1 MADSVN
7 FAQQLLDNLKIGIYY
22 VSSYGDFK
30 YKNIIFDKVFN
41 THNCSQEIIFKLL
54 FPSAIIN
61 QIDTLTNNNFTLFYC
76 TFNSSNEK
84 IAVKNN
90 LKIIKSNDFIE
101 YQGTIEEINLSEL
114 ISYYLPILQAE
125 SLDEFS
131 FIKLEEDKFIFLSST
146 IISEI
151 NEQIN
156 YNIQNLVIDDKKM
169 REEIYKIVF
178 DTISQGVIYHDKEGK
193 IIVAN
198 IAAEKLLGISLSKML
213 GKKPY
218 ELQWKRFREDGTD
231 FPEDEYPSSYSLKTG
246 KPLNGII
253 MGIFNPVIDDTVWL
267 SVNSAPLYLSGNDTP
282 DFVFVSFYDFT
293 DKKKNIEAL
302 KKSEDLYRTFINANS
317 DFVFLKDENFRY
329 ILINSKFE
337 KFLGLT
343 ENEIIGKSDFEIL
356 PMENANNC
364 FKSDSLAVKSKT
376 PHVSYETFNGKYYR
390 ATKFPVNLSQN
401 RTGVGG
407 YLRDVTKEQMIE
419 SELMVSEHNFKMIVE
434 NLTDLVVRVNLDG
447 RFLFVSPTYCELFGK
462 NESELIGKK
471 FLPLVNPDDQKTT
484 NEKMK
489 LLYQPP
495 YTCYIEQR
503 ALTVKGWRW
512 LAWNDKAI
520 LSAQN
525 EIIEIIGVGRDIT
538 EQKEVEA
545 SLKESEKKFRQIA
558 EGINELIWLRDVEQ
572 NKIIY
577 VNNIIESMWEMSPD
591 DFADNFVNFL
601 NYVHPSDK
609 KIVKKT
615 LNGIRT
621 DKSISEKT
629 TYRII
634 TSSGQ
639 IKWLQTKSYPIVEED
654 GSISKRIAV
663 TEDITDIKTTNEK
676 LDGFF
681 RMTLDLIMLISEN
694 GKIEFTNDACKE
706 ILNYLPEELFGKS
719 FLDFI
724 HPDDITETIK
734 KINQLLA
741 NNSIKSFAIRFRTK
755 KETYR
760 VLEWNAKN
768 SGEYI
773 FGVARDI
780 TETKEKEAE
789 LRAAKNSAEKA
800 FRLKSEFLAQMSH
813 EIRTPLNSVLNSAA
827 VLKDYLG
834 ENPDDDIL
842 ELFPIINSAG
852 NRIIRTIDSII
863 NMSELNLGTYEPIY
877 KWLSLRNDIFK
888 TIIGELNILAKNK
901 GLEFKV
907 IFGCENKKLYGDS
920 YSLTQIFVNL
930 IDNAIKYTNKG
941 SVIVNTFLDDQ
952 NKLSVS
958 ISDTGIGM
966 SEQFIPELFTAFR
979 QEEQGYTRIF
989 EGNGLGLALVK
1000 EYCNINDA
1008 QIYVQSKKGE
1018 GTTFTV
1024 KFNKIE

>member
-1 MADSVN
+1 MVDSIN

-22 VSSYGDFK
+22 VSSNGDFK
-30 YKNIIFDKVFN
+30 YKNSFFDNVFN
-41 THNCSQEIIFKLL
+41 THNYSKEIIQKLL

-61 QIDTLTNNNFTLFYC
+61 QINSLNCNSFTLFYS
-76 TFNSSNEK
+76 THNSSNEK
-84 IAVKNN
+84 ITLKNN
-90 LKIIKSNDFIE
+90 LKIIRETDFIE
-101 YQGTIEEINLSEL
+101 YQGTVEIINLSEL
-114 ISYYLPILQAE
+114 VSYYLPILQAE
-125 SLDEFS
+125 SLEEFS
-131 FIKLEEDKFIFLSST
+131 FIKLEEDKFIFLSSN
-146 IISEI
+146 IITEI

-156 YNIQNLVIDDKKM
+156 YNIQNFVMDDKKM
-169 REEIYKIVF
+169 RDEIYRIVF
-178 DTISQGVIYHDKEGK
+178 DTISQGVLYYDKNGL
-193 IIVAN
+193 I
-198 IAAEKLLGISLSKML
+198 IAANNATEKLLGISLSQML
-213 GKKPY
+213 GKKPF
-218 ELQWKRFREDGTD
+218 ELQWKRFREDGSV
-231 FPEDEYPSSYSLKTG
+231 FSEEEYPSSYSLKTG

-253 MGIFNPVIDDTVWL
+253 MGIFNPVINDIVWL
-267 SVNSAPLYLSGNDTP
+267 SVNSSPVYLSGNESP
-282 DFVFVSFYDFT
+282 DFVFVMLYDFT
-293 DKKKNIEAL
+293 DKKKSIEAL
-302 KKSEDLYRTFINANS
+302 KKSEVLYRTFINTNS

-329 ILINSKFE
+329 LLVNSKYE
-337 KFLGLT
+337 KFLGLS
-343 ENEIIGKSDFEIL
+343 ENEIIGKSDFELL

-364 FKSDSLAVKSKT
+364 FKSDTLAVKSKT
-376 PHVSYETFNGKYYR
+376 PLIFYEIFNERYFQ
-390 ATKFPVNLSQN
+390 ATKFPVHLSQDKI
-401 RTGVGG
+401 GVGA
-407 YLRDVTKEQMIE
+407 YLRDITKEQMIE
-419 SELMVSEHNFKMIVE
+419 SELMLSEHNFKMIVE
-434 NLTDLVVRVNLDG
+434 NQTELVVRVNLDG

-462 NESELIGKK
+462 KEQDLIGKK
-471 FLPLVNPDDQKTT
+471 FLPLVHPDDQKTT

-503 ALTVKGWRW
+503 AFTVKGWRW

-545 SLKESEKKFRQIA
+545 SLIESEKKFRQIT
-558 EGINELIWLRDVEQ
+558 EGIKELIWLRDVEQ

-577 VNNIIESMWEMSPD
+577 INKKDGRDWELPINDCKD
-591 DFADNFVNFL
+591 DFSEFL
-601 NYVHPSDK
+601 NYVHPNDK
-609 KIVKKT
+609 MYVKKT
-615 LNGIRT
+615 L
-621 DKSISEKT
+621 DAISKDVSLFDNT

-634 TSSGQ
+634 TVSGQ
-639 IKWLQTKSYPIVEED
+639 IKWLQTKSYPIIEED
-654 GSISKRIAV
+654 GSIKRRIAV
-663 TEDITDIKTTNEK
+663 TEDITDLKSASEK

-681 RMTLDLIMLISEN
+681 KMTLDLIMLISEN
-694 GKIEFTNDACKE
+694 GTIEFTNEASKE
-706 ILNYLPEELFGKS
+706 ILNYLPEELNGKN
-719 FLDFI
+719 FLDFV
-724 HPDDITETIK
+724 HPEDIDDTVK
-734 KINQLLA
+734 KINLLLA
-741 NNSIKSFAIRFRTK
+741 NKYIKSFATRFRTANDS
-755 KETYR
+755 YR

-842 ELFPIINSAG
+842 ELFPIINSSG

-888 TIIGELNILAKNK
+888 TIMGELNIIAKNK

-907 IFGCENKKLYGDS
+907 IFECDNKKVYGDS
-920 YSLTQIFVNL
+920 YSLSQIFVNL

-941 SVIVNTFLDDQ
+941 SVIVNTFIDDQ

-958 ISDTGIGM
+958 ITDTGIGM

-1008 QIYVQSKKGE
+1008 QISVQSKKGE